1 MIKISANENGQLSF
15 GPPTRTSPEASLLS
29 LASQKEDSLSPSA
42 QFWSNFAKH
51 FIESVRLNPAVEELR
66 EKCRVTLAP
75 GKIREF
81 LEEAPFMRGG
91 EYLNEDYLALQ
102 WDNLQNHFLRELKF
116 FKGSVEEYLL
126 GLNPGIH
133 LVGRVFFHL
142 VENKQDSEFPF
153 AFMATYLANV
163 KERENP
169 THRPLKYALNEYEDN
184 QEKMLL
190 LLSTIKRASETSSL
204 IKDLLSSGAIFEPLG
219 WTPKEAQK
227 FLQEIPLYNKAGV
240 LCRIPNWWKSSSR
253 GAKLSITFG
262 NKRSSLLG
270 TDSLVDFDIGISL
283 GEENLSARE
292 AQKLLDESEGLAFL
306 KGKWVN
312 VDSKNLGKA
321 LDKWREV
328 KAIMKENQ
336 VSFNDAMKMLSNRG
350 HNILGVNLSDFE
362 VTQGKWLAGLT
373 EKLKDPVIIKD
384 TALSIK
390 FKGILR
396 PYQYQGFNWLNTLH
410 SMGLGGCLA
419 DDMGLGKTIQV
430 LAFLQKLID
439 KEAGPHL
446 LIIPT
451 SLLSN
456 WANEIFKFSPRL
468 KFLVAHSSNQEFNEL
483 TRFTQEYL
491 SANYNLV
498 ITTYGFARKSED
510 FKKINWNY
518 IILDEAQAIKNST
531 TAQTRAIKALKS
543 KNRLALTGTPIEN
556 QISDLWSLFDFINP
570 GLLGSKQEFQNTVK
584 RLHRDNKGMGKIR
597 NVVSPYILRRLK
609 TDKKIISDL
618 PPKIEIK
625 SYSRLNKK
633 QAVQYQKLVNHIQA
647 SLENTDGIERKG
659 LILSSLMKF
668 KQICNHSDQYLGTG
682 NFNIKGSGKF
692 ESLKD
697 ICETIFEKREKVLI
711 FTQFREIIP
720 PLNRFLAEMAGK
732 KGLTLHGG
740 TSVKKRKEAVD
751 KFQSNDYIPYFILSL
766 KAGGTGLNLTAANHV
781 IHFDRWWN
789 PAVENQATDRAFRI
803 GQTKKVLVH
812 KFITKGTLEEKI
824 DQMIEEK
831 SKLFANLIGRKGSE
845 INFTEMNDDQI
856 IDLIKMEKGL

>member
-1 MIKISANENGQLSF
+1 MIEISANENGQLSF
-15 GPPTRTSPEASLLS
+15 GPPIRTSPEATLLS
-29 LASQKEDSLSPSA
+29 LASGKEDSLSPSA

-66 EKCRVTLAP
+66 EQCRITLTP

-81 LEEAPFMRGG
+81 LAEAPFMNGG
-91 EYLNEDYLALQ
+91 EYLNEDYLAVQ
-102 WDNLQNHFLRELKF
+102 WDNLQNHFLGELKSF
-116 FKGSVEEYLL
+116 PGSVEEYLL
-126 GLNPGIH
+126 GLNPEIH

-142 VENKQDSEFPF
+142 VENNQDPKFPF

-163 KERENP
+163 QQRGNP
-169 THRPLKYALNEYEDN
+169 THRPLKYALNEYENN

-190 LLSTIKRASETSSL
+190 LLSTITRASETSPL
-204 IKDLLSSGAIFEPLG
+204 IKDLLSSGAIFEPLA

-240 LCRIPNWWKSSSR
+240 LCRIPNWWKSSSQ
-253 GAKLSITFG
+253 GAKLSIAFG

-270 TDSLVDFDIGISL
+270 TGSLVDFDMGISL
-283 GEENLSARE
+283 GGEKLSARE
-292 AQKLLDESEGLAFL
+292 AQKLLDESDGLAFL

-312 VDSKNLGKA
+312 VDSNSLERA
-321 LDKWREV
+321 LDKWQEV
-328 KAIMKENQ
+328 RAIMKRNQ
-336 VSFNDAMKMLSNRG
+336 VSFNDAMKMLSGRG
-350 HNILGVNLSDFE
+350 HNILGANLPDFE

-373 EKLKDPVIIKD
+373 AKLKDPIIIKD
-384 TALSIK
+384 TALSKK

-410 SMGLGGCLA
+410 SIGLGGCLA

-439 KEAGPHL
+439 KEAGLHL

-456 WANEIFKFSPRL
+456 WASEIFKFSPRL
-468 KFLVAHSSNQEFNEL
+468 KFLVAHSSNQEFNQL
-483 TRFTQEYL
+483 TRFSKKYL

-510 FKKINWNY
+510 FKQINWNY
-518 IILDEAQAIKNST
+518 VILDEAQAIKNSA

-543 KNRLALTGTPIEN
+543 KHRLVLTGTPIEN
-556 QISDLWSLFDFINP
+556 QIGDLWSLFDFVNP
-570 GLLGSKQEFQNTVK
+570 GLLGSKQEFKNTVK
-584 RLHRDNKGMGKIR
+584 RLYRNNQGMGKIR
-597 NVVSPYILRRLK
+597 DVVSPYILRRLK

-625 SYSRLNKK
+625 SYSHLSKK
-633 QAVQYQKLVNHIQA
+633 QAVQYQKLVHHIQA
-647 SLENTDGIERKG
+647 SLESTAGIGRKG

-682 NFNIKGSGKF
+682 DFNIKGSGKF
-692 ESLKD
+692 ERLKD

-732 KGLTLHGG
+732 KGLVLHGG
-740 TSVKKRKEAVD
+740 TTVKKRKEAVD

-766 KAGGTGLNLTAANHV
+766 KAGGIGLNLTAANHV

-803 GQTKKVLVH
+803 GQAKKVVVH

-831 SKLFANLIGRKGSE
+831 SKLFADLIGRKGSE

-856 IDLIKMEKGL
+856 IGLIKMEQGF